1 MKPIVSYICLLA
13 LLLSGCTQEEM
24 LRNGTSASGE
34 GRTFTTSFEKIE
46 SRTYLE
52 DGLLTRWTAG
62 DRLSLFDG
70 NTVNSQYLF
79 AGDTGDSGGTFFML
93 NKPEGTG
100 SSLVTNYAVYPYSED
115 VAMTKEGEI
124 SVTLP
129 TEQHYAEN
137 SYGLGDNTMVAV
149 TEDTD
154 DTFLKFKNVGGAI
167 KLQLYGKDITVE
179 SITLMGNNKEKIAG
193 TATITAAY
201 DEAPTV
207 SMADDATS
215 SIMLDCGEKGVK
227 IGASA
232 EQATAFWMVVPPTV
246 FEKGFT
252 ITVMDVNGGVFIQ
265 STDKKVVIERNVVKP
280 MAAIE
285 AHVSYERDIPE
296 ELKDEGLATTIQVDG
311 ANAADFYKECYV
323 SSIYDKAPISNEKIE
338 LQTNINK
345 KVQTYFLTGENDEI
359 YMMARVSDTEKNKG
373 ITFNADNTALAFVTF
388 HPFFA
393 NIDSLAYDV
402 LEEAILNSQ
411 NFPKLRTETSN
422 VIRQKQD
429 LYNEGNTALF
439 DALDAVLEE
448 LLVPS
453 DNPSGANTA
462 SRAITNETGY
472 APFRINSNGDRLDIQ
487 VLGLRPNYYGTATHA
502 NGSKKEL
509 KVPSHDDIGFLF
521 GIKNFADIITQKGWY
536 ESHYGKAVSYTY
548 PAEGECQFHFSCKTE
563 ENEVDMAMS
572 ILNSCLDMVGASIS
586 DVWSTKIRNTL
597 KSIASNKAGK
607 AMAYFPYFSA
617 TRYGAS
623 GDLMELG
630 SALLQS
636 MIDLAF
642 DIEIEACRQKKI
654 EWGWNSRMNKYYAQS
669 LHNLKK
675 AKALYSKVM
684 FRYTMAKGLINIGT
698 RYVAAQLAPE
708 IVDFKFCC
716 YDNEIRN
723 CSQIRKLAGDNQSGY
738 YEAELDEPIS
748 VMINVTAGSLSD
760 YVVKF
765 EVAKG
770 GGSVGEDKKKV
781 EYIELGNFD
790 YTVSTKWTMGS
801 ESAEQIVKACL
812 CDKETKEEVCEPVEF
827 KATAQPPLLSIDI
840 DEKYDELPYY
850 KEGMVT
856 FNPTIHVTTPE
867 TDKIDKLY
875 DWGIILYEHGAGEE
889 LKEIKRMSIGTDSY
903 EFDFTHEFTLAKSE
917 MKLDYTT
924 YIAKNDEKYSVCAY
938 VVYEEGGK
946 PVESEVTNN
955 IRLVYDRKPSF
966 TLSNLSYQTVPY
978 NDGVHHYKTT
988 YLFDVLTTGALW
1000 MDNFYRVSYM
1010 FGKDVYQ
1017 VAPRDAVAHANYGF
1031 LFSYSNNTLESIDY
1045 IGATVNGTEVKSKN
1059 FIYMFTY
1066 KSQCD
1071 MVLMNWANMATL
1083 PVKMESRSAD
1093 AFTTFEDAGMTLHF
1107 SEKDK

>member
-1 MKPIVSYICLLA
+1 MRNLVFFIFLLTF
-13 LLLSGCTQEEM
+13 LVSGCSQEEM
-24 LRNGTSASGE
+24 LKGVTSASS
-34 GRTFTTSFEKIE
+34 GRIFTTSFEQKD
-46 SRTYLE
+46 SRTFVKDGYLS
-52 DGLLTRWTAG
+52 RWTEG
-62 DRLSLFDG
+62 DRISLFDA
-70 NTVNSQYLF
+70 NTLNNQYLF
-79 AGDTGDSGGTFFML
+79 GGKTGDTGGSFFML
-93 NKPEGTG
+93 SKPEGTG
-100 SSLVTNYAVYPYSED
+100 SSLAANYAVYPYSED

-167 KLQLYGKDITVE
+167 KLQLYGDDLTVK
-179 SITLMGNNKEKIAG
+179 SITLMGNNDEKIAG
-193 TATITAAY
+193 KASLMVAY
-201 DEAPTV
+201 DAAPV
-207 SMADDATS
+207 VNMANDATT
-215 SIMLDCGEKGVK
+215 SITLDCGEKGVK
-227 IGASA
+227 IGSSA
-232 EQATAFWMVVPPTV
+232 DEATAFWMVVPPTT

-252 ITVMDVNGGVFIQ
+252 VIITDANDEIYVQNTNNKI
-265 STDKKVVIERNVVKP
+265 VVERNVIKS
-280 MAAIE
+280 MTAIE
-285 AHVSYERDIPE
+285 PQVSYDSIIPE
-296 ELKDEGLATTIQVDG
+296 ELKDSCLTATIQVDG
-311 ANAADFYKECYV
+311 ANAADFYKDCYV
-323 SSIYDKAPISNEKIE
+323 SSIYDKVPVSDGTME
-338 LQTNINK
+338 LQSKVNQ
-345 KVQTYFLTGENDEI
+345 KVQTYFLTDDNDHI
-359 YMMARVSDTEKNKG
+359 YMMARVSDAEKNKD
-373 ITFNADNTALAFVTF
+373 IVFNAENTAMAFVTF

-393 NIDSLAYDV
+393 SIDSLAYDV
-402 LEEAILNSQ
+402 LKEAIRQSQ
-411 NFPKLRTETSN
+411 NFTKLRIEVDN
-422 VIRQKQD
+422 IIRLKQD
-429 LYNEGNTALF
+429 LYNQGNSALF
-439 DALDAVLEE
+439 GALDD
-448 LLVPS
+448 LLDEIMVFTATP
-453 DNPSGANTA
+453 NA
-462 SRAITNETGY
+462 SRAITNETQFY
-472 APFRINSNGDRLDIQ
+472 PFKINTKGKRIDFQ
-487 VLGLRPNYYGTATHA
+487 VFGLNPTYYGTATHA
-502 NGSKKEL
+502 NGDVKTL
-509 KVPSHDDIGFLF
+509 KV
-521 GIKNFADIITQKGWY
+521 
-536 ESHYGKAVSYTY
+536 ESHEDFGLLSGLETVGNILMKNGWEASQYGEIESYTF
-548 PAEGECQFHFSCKTE
+548 PDEGECHFQFSCKGIQ
-563 ENEVDMAMS
+563 N
-572 ILNSCLDMVGASIS
+572 N
-586 DVWSTKIRNTL
+586 
-597 KSIASNKAGK
+597 
-607 AMAYFPYFSA
+607 
-617 TRYGAS
+617 
-623 GDLMELG
+623 
-630 SALLQS
+630 
-636 MIDLAF
+636 IDLAMRIF
-642 DIEIEACRQKKI
+642 DSCMDMLGGGLSYKYSDELDDICKKAVAKGGEPLPYFPFFTYPDVNNPDGYPLEIATDILQKMIDIAYDSEIETFR
-654 EWGWNSRMNKYYAQS
+654 
-669 LHNLKK
+669 NLKYSTK
-675 AKALYSKVM
+675 DRDLFIAYSKRVRSLMAAKARYNRVTLGYTLSK
-684 FRYTMAKGLINIGT
+684 GIINMIARCAT
-698 RYVAAQLAPE
+698 ARKAIE
-708 IVDFKFCC
+708 NVDFTLCC
-716 YDNEIRN
+716 YNNEIQY
-723 CSQIRKLAGDNQSGY
+723 CSHIRKYTGDNQSGY
-738 YEAELDEPIS
+738 YEAELSEPIG
-748 VMINVTAGSLSD
+748 VMINVNTGNLTD

-765 EVAKG
+765 EVVKG

-790 YTVSTKWTMGS
+790 YTVSTKWTMGT

-988 YLFDVLTTGALW
+988 YLFDVQTTGALW

-1017 VAPRDAVAHANYGF
+1017 VAPRDGVAHANYGF

-1071 MVLMNWANMATL
+1071 MVLMNWADMATL

-1093 AFTTFEDAGMTLHF
+1093 AFTTFEDAGMSLNF
-1107 SEKDK
+1107 SETEK